1 MSVVNHFRIIIL
13 NKKKQYFPGACLDC
27 SLVLSLSKPKVILEI
42 QVEFTG
48 YELTRWIETSH
59 ASLPGVLDIEIQ
71 EERTLEKIHF
81 KAFISG
87 FGLANSK
94 SSKNHPKL
102 AAGCY

>member
-27 SLVLSLSKPKVILEI
+27 SLVLSLSKPKVIREI

-48 YELTRWIETSH
+48 YELTQWT
-59 ASLPGVLDIEIQ
+59 
-71 EERTLEKIHF
+71 EERLASSTIIYETKTLEKIYF
-81 KAFISG
+81 KAFISVYG
-87 FGLANSK
+87 VANSK
-94 SSKNHPKL
+94 SSKNLPKL